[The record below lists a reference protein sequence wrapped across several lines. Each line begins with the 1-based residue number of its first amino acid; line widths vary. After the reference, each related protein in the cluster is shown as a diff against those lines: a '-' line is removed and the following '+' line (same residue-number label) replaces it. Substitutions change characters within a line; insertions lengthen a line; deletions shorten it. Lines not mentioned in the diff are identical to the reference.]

1 MEKTAAIQ
9 IRIDNGFTL
18 LELLTIIAI
27 ISTLVTIAVPNYME
41 WVHSSRLK
49 TTSQTLMTDLSMS
62 RMHAIKA
69 NPDTDGVT
77 VLFSSSGYIIF
88 IDSNKNSVVD
98 STEQVLKDVDF
109 PFGISLTA
117 ITFTGNKAIFHKT
130 GYMGAGSVTIS
141 RSDGKSIKIIVNA
154 VGRIRMET

>member
-49 TTSQTLMTDLSMS
+49 TTSQTLMTDLSMA

-69 NPDTDGVT
+69 SDSTKVGVT
-77 VLFSSSGYIIF
+77 ILFPSSDYSI
-88 IDSNKNSVVD
+88 
-98 STEQVLKDVDF
+98 VDF
-109 PFGISLTA
+109 IGKVHKKITFPSNISVTA
-117 ITFTGNKAIFHKT
+117 NTFTGNKAIFHKT
-130 GYMGAGSVTIS
+130 GHMNAGSVTFS
-141 RSDGKSIKIIVNA
+141 RSDGKSVTIIVNA
-154 VGRIRMET
+154 VGRIRLET